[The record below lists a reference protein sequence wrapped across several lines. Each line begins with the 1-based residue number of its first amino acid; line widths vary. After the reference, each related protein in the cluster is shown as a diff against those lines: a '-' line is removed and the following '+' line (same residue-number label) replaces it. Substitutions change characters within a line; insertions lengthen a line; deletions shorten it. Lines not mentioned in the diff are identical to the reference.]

1 MEVSEYE
8 ISERT
13 VKRTYGKTKKGIGI
27 GKTGPDSGNIYMAD
41 AFCAVHMGRKI
52 SELIPSL
59 SDAGKIIL
67 ESYKAMGDVDG
78 TNFPFS
84 PGPLFPSAFYCNIKL
99 PGRDLPD
106 NALWQL
112 DEKEVM
118 THEDYDTI
126 LNKGW
131 PAFSADYLEN
141 RLHFSLEKLGKEVAT
156 IPRIIQSFA
165 DEGYLCY
172 SPMAPTVV
180 NEYLAGGRSMPK
192 IMKDYF
198 KMPDK
203 VEAVLDIIQ
212 EHELNGLRQVLRTI
226 KPMVIF
232 MSPAR
237 GASEFFSPK
246 IWERFVWKYLK
257 GMADA
262 IIDEGAVANVHCDGN
277 WERDLKYF
285 RSFPKGKVV
294 FETDGTTDIYKI
306 KEVLGDWTCIKGD
319 VPSGKLTL
327 GTPDEIYNYAAKLIK
342 DMGDGFILS
351 AGCTVPPNA
360 KVENVKAMISAATG
374 K

>member
-1 MEVSEYE
+1 MKSANELLK
-8 ISERT
+8 ER
-13 VKRTYGKTKKGIGI
+13 KERLKKAIALEKPDRT
-27 GKTGPDSGNIYMAD
+27 PVIYMAD
-41 AFCAVHMGRKI
+41 AFCAIHMGKKI
-52 SELIPSL
+52 ADLVSSL

-67 ESYKAMGDVDG
+67 DSYKAMGDVDG

-84 PGPLFPSAFYCNIKL
+84 PGPLFPAAFYSAIKL
-99 PGRDLPD
+99 PGRELPD
-106 NALWQL
+106 DALWQL

-118 THEDYDTI
+118 VPEDYDTI

-131 PAFSADYLEN
+131 ASFSVDYLKN
-141 RLHFSLEKLGKEVAT
+141 RLHFDLEGLLEQLAQ
-156 IPRIIQSFA
+156 IPQIIQSFEDA
-165 DEGYLCY
+165 GYIAY
-172 SPMAPTVV
+172 SPLAPTTV

-192 IMKDYF
+192 IMRDYY

-203 VEAVLDIIQ
+203 AEAVLDIIQ
-212 EHELNGLRQVLRTI
+212 EQELNTLRQQLKAI
-226 KPMVIF
+226 KPLVVF

-257 GMADA
+257 GMADV
-262 IIDEGAVANVHCDGN
+262 IIEEGAVANVHCDGN
-277 WERDLKYF
+277 WERDLRYF
-285 RSFPKGKVV
+285 RSFPKGKIV

-306 KEVLGDWTCIKGD
+306 KEVLGDWACIKGD
-319 VPSGKLTL
+319 VPSGKLAL
-327 GTPDEIYNYAAKLIK
+327 GTPDEIYSYSTQRIR
-342 DMGDGFILS
+342 DMGQGFILS